1 MYPVELIL
9 IVEDLEPSAT
19 WLAALMRRHFPAAA
33 VAVRGTLAGARA
45 WLRDCPPA
53 AAPLCLID
61 LGLPDGSGVELIAAI
76 SRRLPAA
83 VQIVTTTFDDD
94 RSVLAAMAAGAAG
107 YVLKDDEPDLVAA
120 RIVAVGRGE
129 VPMSPAISRRILDSF
144 RARARFELA
153 AVEAALTPREEDTL
167 RLVGRGLRTG
177 EIARTLGL
185 SDNTVSGYLKAVYR
199 KLDIGT
205 RAEAALEA
213 SRRNLV

>member
-1 MYPVELIL
+1 MYAVDLIL

-19 WLAALMRRHFPAAA
+19 WLAALMHRHFPTATVTVCGNLATA
-33 VAVRGTLAGARA
+33 RG
-45 WLRDCPPA
+45 WLRDCPPGS
-53 AAPLCLID
+53 APLCLID
-61 LGLPDGSGVELIAAI
+61 LGLPDGSGVELIAEIA
-76 SRRLPAA
+76 RRLPDA

-94 RSVLAAMAAGAAG
+94 HSILAAMAAGAAG
-107 YVLKDDEPDLVAA
+107 YVLKDDEPDIVAA

-144 RARARFELA
+144 RIRARFELA
-153 AVEAALTPREEDTL
+153 AVDAALTPREEDTL
-167 RLVGRGLRTG
+167 RLVGRGLRTS
-177 EIARTLGL
+177 EIARSLGL

-199 KLDIGT
+199 KLDIST